1 MRFEGKV
8 VIVTGGGSGIGRAI
22 CMRFAEEGAG
32 VCVADLED
40 TSARETVSLIEE
52 KAVRAIAVQGDV
64 SKDVDAKQIVE
75 RTVKEYGAVHILV
88 NNAAVFIL
96 LNTLDVTPE
105 DWDRSMAVNVKG
117 PALMGKY
124 AVPEMAK
131 VGGGAIINIAAINS
145 LVGEADMA
153 PYNTTKAALL
163 GLTRSM
169 AIDYWKHRVRVN
181 AICPGIIYTAQVQRM
196 LEQQNMTRAEFEKT
210 GKWMNT
216 PGMRIIMKRIG
227 DPEEVA
233 NTALFLASE
242 DSSYITGSYIL
253 VDGGHMAQ

>member
-1 MRFEGKV
+1 
-8 VIVTGGGSGIGRAI
+8 
-22 CMRFAEEGAG
+22 
-32 VCVADLED
+32 
-40 TSARETVSLIEE
+40 
-52 KAVRAIAVQGDV
+52 
-64 SKDVDAKQIVE
+64 
-75 RTVKEYGAVHILV
+75 
-88 NNAAVFIL
+88 L
-96 LNTLDVTPE
+96 LNALDVTPE

-153 PYNTTKAALL
+153 PYNTTKTALL

-181 AICPGIIYTAQVQRM
+181 AICPGIIYTPQVQRM

-216 PGMRIIMKRIG
+216 PGMRVIMKRIG

>member
-1 MRFEGKV
+1 MRFKEKV

-22 CMRFAEEGAG
+22 CMRFAEEGAC
-32 VCVADLED
+32 VCVVDLED
-40 TSARETVSLIEE
+40 KNAKETVALIEE
-52 KAVRAIAVQGDV
+52 KGRRAIAVQGDV
-64 SKDVDAKQIVE
+64 SIESDAKRIVE
-75 RTVKEYGAVHILV
+75 CTVNAYGAVHILV

-96 LNTLDVTPE
+96 LNALDATPE
-105 DWDRSMAVNVKG
+105 NWDRSTAVNIKG

-124 AVPEMAK
+124 SVPEMAK
-131 VGGGAIINIAAINS
+131 VGGGTIINIAAINS
-145 LVGEADMA
+145 LIAEADMA

-169 AIDYWKHRVRVN
+169 AIDFWKYGVRVN
-181 AICPGIIYTAQVQRM
+181 AICPGIIYTPQVQRM
-196 LEQQNMTRAEFEKT
+196 LDKQGLTRAEFEKT

-227 DPEEVA
+227 EPKEVA

>member
-1 MRFEGKV
+1 MKFEGKV

-22 CMRFAEEGAG
+22 CMRFAEEGAC
-32 VCVADLED
+32 VCVADVED

-64 SKDVDAKQIVE
+64 SKDVDAKKIVE

-96 LNTLDVTPE
+96 LNALDVTPE

-153 PYNTTKAALL
+153 PYNTTKTALL

-181 AICPGIIYTAQVQRM
+181 AICPGIIYTPQVQRM

-216 PGMRIIMKRIG
+216 PGMRVIMKRIG

>member
-22 CMRFAEEGAG
+22 CMRFAEEGASVCG
-32 VCVADLED
+32 VDLED
-40 TSARETVSLIEE
+40 TSAKETAFLIEE
-52 KAVRAIAVQGDV
+52 NAGRAIAVQGDV
-64 SKDVDAKQIVE
+64 SITTDSKRIVE
-75 RTVKEYGAVHILV
+75 YTVKEYGTVHILV

-131 VGGGAIINIAAINS
+131 VGGGAIINIA
-145 LVGEADMA
+145 
-153 PYNTTKAALL
+153 
-163 GLTRSM
+163 
-169 AIDYWKHRVRVN
+169 
-181 AICPGIIYTAQVQRM
+181 GIIYTPQVQRM
-196 LEQQNMTRAEFEKT
+196 LEQQGMTRAEFEKT